1 MSNYTAYP
9 TKKDTPNRKNRKG
22 ERNKTFQYN
31 KTLAKKLKKEA
42 RYARQSEQSA

>member
-1 MSNYTAYP
+1 MSSYQAYP
-9 TKKDTPNRKNRKG
+9 TEKDTPKRKIRKS
-22 ERNKTFQYN
+22 ERSKTFSYN